1 MSDPLIHECDN
12 YVVLEPG
19 VSEKILTEEET
30 KLWLE
35 NWLNQF
41 IELPLDLKKQKSI
54 KKAAQHLLNTACNLE
69 IKQGLTIQWF
79 AVRLEP
85 PKN

>member
-19 VSEKILTEEET
+19 VSEKILNEEET
-30 KLWLE
+30 KIWLA
-35 NWLNQF
+35 NWLKTF
-41 IELPLDLKKQKSI
+41 EELPIDLKNQKSI
-54 KKAAQHLLNTACNLE
+54 KEAAQYLLNTACNLE
-69 IKQGLTIQWF
+69 IKPGLTIQWF

-85 PKN
+85 PKK

>member
-30 KLWLE
+30 KLWLAS
-35 NWLNQF
+35 WLKTF
-41 IELPLDLKKQKSI
+41 DELPIDLQNQKSI
-54 KKAAQHLLNTACNLE
+54 REAAQYLLNTACNLE
-69 IKQGLTIQWF
+69 IKPGLTIQWF

-85 PKN
+85 PKK

>member
-1 MSDPLIHECDN
+1 MSDPLIYECDN

-35 NWLNQF
+35 NWLNKF
-41 IELPLDLKKQKSI
+41 KELPIDLQKQRSI
-54 KKAAQHLLNTACNLE
+54 KEAAQYLLNTSCNLE
-69 IKQGLTIQWF
+69 IKPGFTIQWF

>member
-19 VSEKILTEEET
+19 LSEKILTEEET
-30 KLWLE
+30 KIWLA
-35 NWLNQF
+35 NWLKTF
-41 IELPLDLKKQKSI
+41 EELPIDLMNQKSI
-54 KKAAQHLLNTACNLE
+54 KEAAQYLLNTACNLE
-69 IKQGLTIQWF
+69 IKPGLTIQWF

-85 PKN
+85 PKK